1 VFLPFFF
8 SWAGMFFLA
17 YLKYNTL
24 AAKKQQKK
32 KSFPQGINRLGTL
45 AAFDLARDLNKIRK

>member
-1 VFLPFFF
+1 
-8 SWAGMFFLA
+8 MFFLA

>member
-8 SWAGMFFLA
+8 SWAGMFFWA
-17 YLKYNTL
+17 YLKYNAL

-32 KSFPQGINRLGTL
+32 EKFSTSNQQVRNFSGI
-45 AAFDLARDLNKIRK
+45 